1 MSIEPSDIRVFVDWI
16 ESTVFAGEEVK
27 CNIIIRNIATNDSLS
42 TASIQPHFNDGSNR
56 TENFGKKSLSKPD
69 NSTRSVRTSGHRT
82 TLSLN
87 FPTST
92 GIQHFRLPPSNVPAN
107 SDGNKGLH
115 KRSVSII
122 SIGTSERLNEQ
133 GNSLGNLVDTPGKTS
148 RSHGRSASLQVI
160 SNKQASFSQNLT
172 TPTTSLLSP
181 GHGKSPLSHN
191 VNEHSPAQTLS
202 TESSFNSYASTV
214 QNDYVDSATPH
225 LTRLKSPVTPKF
237 YREARSTETRHKDL
251 STSQKQNGS
260 NFTKRSQIPN
270 TEVSPTSFA
279 GKINT
284 SGESSTK
291 IIRSLETFSS
301 ELETQVQK
309 PSRLSNISSFKRH
322 NTPET
327 LMMGYAQL
335 HGSFTLD
342 SSLINQAPFEEVKK
356 KGIIEGQGGG
366 VVSVEKN
373 KRDSGLLRGYG
384 WASIGDSLGG
394 FLGSNELSSIKEFRD
409 IMGSPSIPLLATPK
423 SILFVDL
430 QLGPGES
437 KRYSYSFKLP
447 LGLPPSHRGKAIKI
461 IYKLVIGIQR
471 PGGAKEQQFKSID
484 VPFRVLGS
492 VDSSGKLLCH
502 DLMSPH
508 IILQDQA
515 CIRPLPEN
523 SNGSFMPEKTSQ
535 TSEITAEKFVSYAD
549 WLLSKSRNQLCLSN
563 PSSQENSESRRFS
576 QTEEPSTAKE
586 AIDIAIL
593 RSCIATSTDRSPS
606 KFDIARSGRKV
617 AVLMLA
623 RPSYRLGETI
633 NTAIDFTEAIIPC
646 YAIHAS
652 LESSERVDNSISL
665 RSEASIFRFTR
676 KTHVT
681 HSESTFF
688 SNRVIF
694 TPTIPTSATPQFV
707 TSGVSLDWR
716 IRVEFITP
724 RLETETHLAQGY
736 PSLLEKIFMDDYGM
750 ILAATES
757 LECDSFQITVPLK
770 VYGIHSAVES
780 DISTVNWLAV

>member
-1 MSIEPSDIRVFVDWI
+1 MSIGPSDIRVFVDWI

-42 TASIQPHFNDGSNR
+42 TASIQPHFNDGSSR
-56 TENFGKKSLSKPD
+56 TENFRKKSASKPD
-69 NSTRSVRTSGHRT
+69 NSTRSVRPSGHRT

-87 FPTST
+87 FPTGT
-92 GIQHFRLPPSNVPAN
+92 GIQHFRLPSSNVPAN

-122 SIGTSERLNEQ
+122 SIGNSERLNEQ
-133 GNSLGNLVDTPGKTS
+133 GNSLGNLVDTPRKTS
-148 RSHGRSASLQVI
+148 RGHGRSASLQVI
-160 SNKQASFSQNLT
+160 SHMQASFSQNLT
-172 TPTTSLLSP
+172 PTTSFLSS
-181 GHGKSPLSHN
+181 GHGKSLLSHN
-191 VNEHSPAQTLS
+191 VNEHSPAQPLS

-214 QNDYVDSATPH
+214 QNDYVDSPTPH
-225 LTRLKSPVTPKF
+225 LTRLKSPVTPQF
-237 YREARSTETRHKDL
+237 YRETPSTETRYKDL

-260 NFTKRSQIPN
+260 NFVKRSQIPN
-270 TEVSPTSFA
+270 IEVSPTSFA
-279 GKINT
+279 GKTNI
-284 SGESSTK
+284 SGEPGTKSNRSS
-291 IIRSLETFSS
+291 ETFSS
-301 ELETQVQK
+301 ELETQLQK

-322 NTPET
+322 NTSET

-342 SSLINQAPFEEVKK
+342 SSLINQAPFEEVKR

-394 FLGSNELSSIKEFRD
+394 FLGSNELSSIKDFRE

-437 KRYSYSFKLP
+437 RRYSYSFKLP

-492 VDSSGKLLCH
+492 VDSGGKLVCH

-515 CIRPLPEN
+515 CIRPLSEN
-523 SNGSFMPEKTSQ
+523 SNGSFMSKKTSQ
-535 TSEITAEKFVSYAD
+535 TSEITAENFVSYAD

-563 PSSQENSESRRFS
+563 PTSQENSESRCFS
-576 QTEEPSTAKE
+576 QTEEPTTAKE

-623 RPSYRLGETI
+623 RSSYRLGETI
-633 NTAIDFTEAIIPC
+633 NAAIDFTEAIIPC

-665 RSEASIFRFTR
+665 RSEASIFRFTC
-676 KTHVT
+676 KTYVT

-716 IRVEFITP
+716 LRVEFVTP
-724 RLETETHLAQGY
+724 RLDIETHLVQGY
-736 PSLLEKIFMDDYGM
+736 PSLLEKILTDDCGM

-757 LECDSFQITVPLK
+757 LECDSFQITIPLK

-780 DISTVNWLAV
+780 DVSTVNWLAV